1 MLDIVFSISGG
12 KNRIIS
18 SFLRVLQQIKYV
30 QNTIT
35 HNLDYLKIHS
45 GKIIITTHHKPDGDA
60 MGSSLGLYNYL
71 KNAGIDSQVITPTDY
86 ADFLWW
92 LPANDSVLIYEGN
105 EEKALQLIDESE
117 VVFCLDFNALSR
129 INEMGEHIASSNAK
143 VILIDHHRDPE
154 DFDNERLC
162 DVHMSSTCELIYT
175 YINEHLEPKYL
186 NKDAAECIYTGMVT
200 DTGSF
205 RFSSTSSN
213 TIRVAANLLDLGVTP
228 AHIYEKLFDQN
239 RLVRL
244 QLLGYFLANKIEVIE
259 DGKVA
264 LAHLTKD
271 EIDRYDVKTGDTEG
285 FVNYGLSIS
294 GVQLSALFIDRGP
307 LVKISFRSKTDF
319 PCNEFSAQYFNGGG
333 HRNAAGGASKQSLEE
348 TLDKFKNVIKNYTE
362 KL

>member
-12 KNRIIS
+12 KNRIICR
-18 SFLRVLQQIKYV
+18 FLRVLREIFYV
-30 QNTIT
+30 QDTIT
-35 HNLDYLKIHS
+35 HGLADLKKHS

-71 KNAGIDSQVITPTDY
+71 KNAGIESQVITPTDY

-92 LPANDSVLIYEGN
+92 LPGNDSVLIYEGN
-105 EEKALQLIDESE
+105 EEKSLQLIDEAE
-117 VVFCLDFNALSR
+117 IIYCLDFNALSR

-143 VILIDHHRDPE
+143 TILIDHHRDPE

-175 YINEHLEPKYL
+175 YISQHLDSELLTKE
-186 NKDAAECIYTGMVT
+186 AAECIYTGIVT

-213 TIRVAANLLDLGVTP
+213 TIRVAANLLDLGVVP
-228 AHIYEKLFDQN
+228 AQIYEHLFDQN
-239 RLVRL
+239 RLIRL

-264 LAHLTKD
+264 LAHLTKE
-271 EIDRYDVKTGDTEG
+271 EIDKYQVKTGDTEG

-294 GVQLSALFIDRGP
+294 GVQVSALFIDRGP
-307 LVKISFRSKTDF
+307 LVKISFRSKIDF

-333 HRNAAGGASKQSLEE
+333 HRNAAGGASKISLPD
-348 TLDKFKNVIKNYTE
+348 TLERFKKVIKTYSD

>member
-1 MLDIVFSISGG
+1 
-12 KNRIIS
+12 
-18 SFLRVLQQIKYV
+18 V
-30 QNTIT
+30 QNTIN
-35 HNLDYLKIHS
+35 HSLAELREHS

-60 MGSSLGLYNYL
+60 MGSSLGLYTYL
-71 KNAGIDSQVITPTDY
+71 KNAGIDSQIITPTDY

-92 LPANDSVLIYEGN
+92 MPNNDDVLIYEGN
-105 EEKALQLIDESE
+105 EAQALELIDQSE
-117 VVFCLDFNALSR
+117 IVYCLDFNALSR
-129 INEMGEHIASSNAK
+129 INEMGEHIANSNAK
-143 VILIDHHRDPE
+143 TILIDHHRDPE

-162 DVHMSSTCELIYT
+162 DVNMSSTCELIYT
-175 YINEHLEPKYL
+175 YITNHLEPKYL
-186 NKDAAECIYTGMVT
+186 SKDVAVCIYTGIIT

-213 TIRVAANLLDLGVTP
+213 TIRVAANLIDLGVVP
-228 AHIYEKLFDQN
+228 ADIYQRLFDQN

-259 DGKVA
+259 EGKVA
-264 LAHLTKD
+264 LAHLTKE

-319 PCNEFSAQYFNGGG
+319 PCNEFSAQNFDGGG
-333 HRNAAGGASKQSLEE
+333 HRNAAGGASKESLNVA
-348 TLDKFKNVIKNYTE
+348 LQKFKNVIKEY
-362 KL
+362 KDYL